1 MTTDN
6 IINLLIIAFGIL
18 FVWAFAVTITLWH
31 ERRGNRKHNGK
42 DNEVTR
48 EQIEAQLRDLAWFDF
63 GENDL
68 RAQTGLP
75 LDVCIDEYGGRYLA
89 VSYDTR
95 LDRNGIERIVPT
107 IDDAKKE
114 LRAWQVEQVYR
125 LFKHD

>member
-6 IINLLIIAFGIL
+6 IIDLLIIACSGL
-18 FVWAFAVTITLWH
+18 LVWSIAATLALWN
-31 ERRGNRKHNGK
+31 ERRCNGK

>member
-6 IINLLIIAFGIL
+6 IIYLLIIAFGIP
-18 FVWAFAVTITLWH
+18 FVWALAATLALWD
-31 ERRGNRKHNGK
+31 ERRGNRKN
-42 DNEVTR
+42 NEVTR
-48 EQIEAQLRDLAWFDF
+48 EQIDAQLRDLAWFDF

-89 VSYDTR
+89 VSYGTR
-95 LDRNGIERIVPT
+95 LEKNCIERIVPT

>member
-6 IINLLIIAFGIL
+6 IIYLLIIAFGIP
-18 FVWAFAVTITLWH
+18 FVWALAATLALWD
-31 ERRGNRKHNGK
+31 ERRGNRKN
-42 DNEVTR
+42 NEVTR
-48 EQIEAQLRDLAWFDF
+48 EQIDAQLRDLAWFDF

-89 VSYDTR
+89 VSYGTR
-95 LDRNGIERIVPT
+95 LEKNGIERIVPT